1 MAVNLYESA
10 QRPVVNLEDQV
21 TVYVPGYSYYGPEEP
36 TLCSSQ
42 SEFEGLF
49 GSTPYL
55 FEADQTVSKI
65 SAGSPEKG
73 YLMAKSL
80 LASGLQVLFH
90 RFKTPKTPTA
100 QGVITITNVPEDTG
114 DSVDTKAPDII
125 YKLVARAISFGKAYV
140 GLKVSL
146 SKNQGNLY
154 DITISSSTD
163 EQLYS
168 GTVSMD
174 PTNPLYIKLAN
185 LTYIKFMAEDSSG
198 NLVDIE
204 DSIMMSLCQGP
215 AAYRVSAD
223 PVALAFPESE
233 EAPEY
238 EFYLDDVSEGDDVK
252 IKGML
257 SSLAESSSAGMM
269 YKLGDF
275 EKYPSITYLTSGGY
289 YTNTS
294 VAGNMVAVAD
304 KIKAIALIDLNLSIK
319 DQDTWASAKTTL
331 ASISGADSAKAKAAF
346 FVGCNSFDLSPYRIV
361 LGDSY
366 CYLKCL
372 GENMGSGIADWI
384 PVANDPNGVSPDG
397 YDTTQEIDTELSE
410 TIGEGK
416 IGISANPIIY
426 SSSAGGYKIMGNRT
440 LVSNDGVLGPESFLN
455 VSVVVNKVCR
465 AARQVANKL
474 KIVSTSPTDTFTK
487 FKNGIA
493 PTLDPMVTT
502 GDGLQSYKVKHLA
515 KTEAATINIQIALVV
530 VEGIETFNIYIP
542 YSIALD

>member
-10 QRPVVNLEDQV
+10 QRPVVNPEDQV

-80 LASGLQVLFH
+80 LASGLRVLFH
-90 RFKTPKTPTA
+90 RFKTPGTPTA
-100 QGVITITNVPEDTG
+100 QGVITVT
-114 DSVDTKAPDII
+114 STKAPDKTA
-125 YKLVARAISFGKAYV
+125 YKLVARAISFGKAYK
-140 GLKVSL
+140 GLKVVL

-154 DITISSSTD
+154 NIMISSSTN

-174 PTNPLYIKLAN
+174 PANALYIKLAN
-185 LTYIKFMAEDSSG
+185 LTYVKFMAEDSSG

-204 DSIMMSLCQGP
+204 DSVMMSICQDT
-215 AAYRVSAD
+215 YTVSAN
-223 PVALAFPESE
+223 PVALAFPESDE

-238 EFYLDDVSEGDDVK
+238 EFYLDDASEGDDVK

-257 SSLAESSSAGMM
+257 SSLADSSSAGMM

-289 YTNTS
+289 YTNVS
-294 VAGNMVAVAD
+294 VAGNMVTVAD

-319 DQDTWASAKTTL
+319 DQTTWASAKVTL
-331 ASISGADSAKAKAAF
+331 ASIPGAYSAKAKAAF

-397 YDTTQEIDTELSE
+397 YDTTREIDTELSE

>member
-90 RFKTPKTPTA
+90 RFKTPGTPTA
-100 QGVITITNVPEDTG
+100 QGIITVTSTE
-114 DSVDTKAPDII
+114 APKGT

-154 DITISSSTD
+154 DIMISSSTG

-174 PTNPLYIKLAN
+174 PANALYIKLAN
-185 LTYIKFMAEDSSG
+185 LTYVKFMAEDSSG

-204 DSIMMSLCQGP
+204 DSVMMSICQDS
-215 AAYRVSAD
+215 AYTVSAD
-223 PVALAFPESE
+223 PVALAFPEPD

-238 EFYLDDVSEGDDVK
+238 EFYLDDDGET
-252 IKGML
+252 KGML
-257 SSLAESSSAGMM
+257 SSLADSSSAGMV

-289 YTNTS
+289 YTNVS

-319 DQDTWASAKTTL
+319 DQATWASAKTTL

>member
-90 RFKTPKTPTA
+90 RFKTPGTPTA
-100 QGVITITNVPEDTG
+100 QGIITVT
-114 DSVDTKAPDII
+114 STKAPGGT
-125 YKLVARAISFGKAYV
+125 YKLVARAISFGRAYV
-140 GLKVSL
+140 GLKVVL

-154 DITISSSTD
+154 DIVISSSTG

-174 PTNPLYIKLAN
+174 PANSLYIKLAN
-185 LTYIKFMAEDSSG
+185 LTYVEFMAEDSSG

-204 DSIMMSLCQGP
+204 DSIMMSICQDSS
-215 AAYRVSAD
+215 YTVSAD
-223 PVALAFPESE
+223 QVELAFPEPD

-238 EFYLDDVSEGDDVK
+238 EFYLDDDGET
-252 IKGML
+252 KGML
-257 SSLAESSSAGMM
+257 SSLADSSSAGMM

-289 YTNTS
+289 YTNVS

-319 DQDTWASAKTTL
+319 DQATWAAAKTTL

>member
-42 SEFEGLF
+42 SEFEGIF

-65 SAGSPEKG
+65 SEGSPEKG

-90 RFKTPKTPTA
+90 RFKTPGTPTA
-100 QGVITITNVPEDTG
+100 QGIITIT
-114 DSVDTKAPDII
+114 STKAPEGT

-140 GLKVSL
+140 GLKVAL

-154 DITISSSTD
+154 AIMISSSTG

-174 PTNPLYIKLAN
+174 PSNSLYIKLAN
-185 LTYIKFMAEDSSG
+185 LTYIKFMAEDSSA

-204 DSIMMSLCQGP
+204 DSIMMSICQGP
-215 AAYRVSAD
+215 AYTVSAD
-223 PVALAFPESE
+223 PVALDFSE
-233 EAPEY
+233 EEKGEAPEY
-238 EFYLDDVSEGDDVK
+238 QFYLDDDGET
-252 IKGML
+252 KGML
-257 SSLAESSSAGMM
+257 SSLADSSSAGMM

-289 YTNTS
+289 YTNVS
-294 VAGNMVAVAD
+294 VAGNMVTVAD

-319 DQDTWASAKTTL
+319 DQATWASAKTTL
-331 ASISGADSAKAKAAF
+331 ATIPGADSAKAKAAF
-346 FVGCNSFDLSPYRIV
+346 FVGCNSFDLSPYRII

-372 GENMGSGIADWI
+372 GENIGSGIADWI

-416 IGISANPIIY
+416 IGINANPIIY

>member
-90 RFKTPKTPTA
+90 RFKTPGTPTA
-100 QGVITITNVPEDTG
+100 QGIITVT
-114 DSVDTKAPDII
+114 STKAPEGT

-154 DITISSSTD
+154 DIQILNAGG

-168 GTVSMD
+168 GVVSMD
-174 PTNPLYIKLAN
+174 PSNALYIKLAN
-185 LTYIKFMAEDSSG
+185 LTYVEFMAEDSSG

-204 DSIMMSLCQGP
+204 DSIMMSICQDQSYTVDAGQ
-215 AAYRVSAD
+215 V
-223 PVALAFPESE
+223 VLAFTEPD

-238 EFYLDDVSEGDDVK
+238 EFYLDDDGET
-252 IKGML
+252 KGML
-257 SSLAESSSAGMM
+257 SSLADSSSAGMM

-289 YTNTS
+289 YTNVS
-294 VAGNMVAVAD
+294 AAGNMVAVAD

-319 DQDTWASAKTTL
+319 DQASWTSAKTTL

>member
-49 GSTPYL
+49 GSIPYL

-90 RFKTPKTPTA
+90 RFKTPGTPTA
-100 QGVITITNVPEDTG
+100 QGVITVTSTKVPEGT
-114 DSVDTKAPDII
+114 

-146 SKNQGNLY
+146 TKNQGNLY
-154 DITISSSTD
+154 DIMISSSTG

-168 GTVSMD
+168 GVVSMD
-174 PTNPLYIKLAN
+174 PANSLYIKLAN
-185 LTYIKFMAEDSSG
+185 LIYIEFMAEDSSG

-204 DSIMMSLCQGP
+204 DSIMMSICQDQSYTVDAGQ
-215 AAYRVSAD
+215 
-223 PVALAFPESE
+223 VALAFPESE

-238 EFYLDDVSEGDDVK
+238 EFYLDDDGK
-252 IKGML
+252 TKGML
-257 SSLAESSSAGMM
+257 SSLADSSSAGMM

-289 YTNTS
+289 YTNVS
-294 VAGNMVAVAD
+294 VAGNMVTVAD

-319 DQDTWASAKTTL
+319 DQVTWASAKTTL

-515 KTEAATINIQIALVV
+515 KTEAAAINIQIALVV

>member
-55 FEADQTVSKI
+55 FEADQTLSKI

-80 LASGLQVLFH
+80 LASGLRVLFH
-90 RFKTPKTPTA
+90 RFKTPGTPTA
-100 QGVITITNVPEDTG
+100 QGIITIT
-114 DSVDTKAPDII
+114 STKAPGDDGT

-154 DITISSSTD
+154 DIMISSSTG

-174 PTNPLYIKLAN
+174 PSNSLYIKLAN
-185 LTYIKFMAEDSSG
+185 LTYIKFMAEVSG

-204 DSIMMSLCQGP
+204 DSIMMSICQDST
-215 AAYRVSAD
+215 YKVSAD
-223 PVALAFPESE
+223 PVTLAFPKPE

-238 EFYLDDVSEGDDVK
+238 EFYLDNDDK

-257 SSLAESSSAGMM
+257 SSLADSSSAGMM

-289 YTNTS
+289 YTNNS
-294 VAGNMVAVAD
+294 VAGNMVTVAD
-304 KIKAIALIDLNLSIK
+304 KIKAIALIDLNLSIE
-319 DQDTWASAKTTL
+319 DQTTWASAKTTL
-331 ASISGADSAKAKAAF
+331 ASIPGANSAKAKAAF

-372 GENMGSGIADWI
+372 GENLGSGIADWI

-397 YDTTQEIDTELSE
+397 YGTTQEIDTELSE